1 MLTVN
6 TIIADKQSLFCEGL
20 KSILNQHPAY
30 QFNFIAEVD
39 QSDQVT
45 SLVSTQDVDILIL
58 DLDLTGI
65 DGLALIPS
73 IKSISSEVKIVVL
86 TTYRNYKF
94 VKEAMKGGADAY
106 LLKSSSI
113 ADMHAAINSV
123 FADKT
128 YLGPDVNITPPS
140 GFKINSEANSKFE
153 DRFLIRRKLHM
164 RMVTNTY
171 KTLRNIPTM
180 TFMFI
185 VGLFASNAAVGQCPM
200 VCNNLIQVSVDSD
213 CSATITPDMVL
224 EGVDEQIADMS
235 CEFLI
240 VLYDEDG
247 VEFDR
252 SMATAV
258 NSMMDFTYEYPSV
271 GNAYVGQTIEI
282 GIWADNVIDA
292 MVDVNTANNCWSNA
306 AIEDK
311 IPNALACPS
320 VPIEIPCYE
329 ELTAAEIM
337 AAATRQSF
345 NVSGLALPIGSSV
358 AIMVPVAN
366 SAAEYEQYHFAR
378 RKYCCNNTDAYD
390 GLCNLQ

>member
-153 DRFLIRRKLHM
+153 DRFLIRRKLTKREHEVLSLITQAKSNKEIASELFISDQTVGVHRKNIM
-164 RMVTNTY
+164 KKFGVRNSVTL
-171 KTLRNIPTM
+171 LRYAFEN
-180 TFMFI
+180 
-185 VGLFASNAAVGQCPM
+185 
-200 VCNNLIQVSVDSD
+200 
-213 CSATITPDMVL
+213 
-224 EGVDEQIADMS
+224 
-235 CEFLI
+235 
-240 VLYDEDG
+240 
-247 VEFDR
+247 
-252 SMATAV
+252 
-258 NSMMDFTYEYPSV
+258 
-271 GNAYVGQTIEI
+271 
-282 GIWADNVIDA
+282 
-292 MVDVNTANNCWSNA
+292 
-306 AIEDK
+306 
-311 IPNALACPS
+311 
-320 VPIEIPCYE
+320 
-329 ELTAAEIM
+329 ELT
-337 AAATRQSF
+337 S
-345 NVSGLALPIGSSV
+345 
-358 AIMVPVAN
+358 
-366 SAAEYEQYHFAR
+366 
-378 RKYCCNNTDAYD
+378 
-390 GLCNLQ
+390 